1 MRLVSVS
8 NRVTVILLFKPR
20 WHTTHSPHSTETKS
34 KTHLVAVV
42 LVSDTNCYAIPISLG
57 LFRLLLWPEMPT
69 TKNNSQRRSSCVFC
83 IDTKR
88 PLNLRCDVF
97 VFLLLLLF
105 LMVLSSHTVQVIR
118 YWNSQFWKFPTSKL
132 QTCHSFEHPSHV
144 QCCQTTKVSKSN

>member
-88 PLNLRCDVF
+88 PLNLRLRRLC
-97 VFLLLLLF
+97 
-105 LMVLSSHTVQVIR
+105 LSSSASFFNGIIQSYCTGYKILE
-118 YWNSQFWKFPTSKL
+118 FPILEIPNFETSNM
-132 QTCHSFEHPSHV
+132 SFVRTSFA
-144 QCCQTTKVSKSN
+144 CSMLSNNKSI